1 MTVRRRPT
9 RRLAHLWKRP
19 FDLVA
24 CSAALILI
32 SPILVVVAVLVR
44 IKLGSPVL
52 FSQERPGR
60 DGVPFNMIKFRT
72 MIDANDEHGE
82 PLPDED
88 RITPFGAALRRTS
101 LDELPELFNVM
112 KGEMSLV
119 GPRPLLMQY
128 LPLYSEEQ
136 NRRHEVRPGVTG
148 LAQTSGRNAIG
159 WNEKFSY
166 DIEYVDN
173 CSPRLD
179 FQILL
184 QTVLEV
190 VRGTGVDQDGLDVG
204 ADFFLGND

>member
-1 MTVRRRPT
+1 MTIAQLPT
-9 RRLAHLWKRP
+9 RKRTHFWKRP
-19 FDLVA
+19 FDIVA
-24 CSAALILI
+24 CSAALIAL
-32 SPILVVVAVLVR
+32 SPILAVVAVLVR
-44 IKLGSPVL
+44 LKLGSPIL
-52 FSQERPGR
+52 FTQQRPGR

-72 MIDANDEHGE
+72 MIDANDEDGE

-88 RITPFGAALRRTS
+88 RITPFGATLRRTS
-101 LDELPELFNVM
+101 LDELPELINVL

-173 CSPRLD
+173 CSPLLD
-179 FQILL
+179 LQILV

-204 ADFFLGND
+204 ADFFVGND